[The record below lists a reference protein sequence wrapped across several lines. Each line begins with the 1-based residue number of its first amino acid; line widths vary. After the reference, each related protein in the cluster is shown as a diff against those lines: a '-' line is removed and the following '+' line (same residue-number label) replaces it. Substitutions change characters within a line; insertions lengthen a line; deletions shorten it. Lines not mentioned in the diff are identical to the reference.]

1 MAVSPVAFLYAH
13 VAQPVIYASTPLC
26 SQKPLQWFHSA
37 PMPLEVIH
45 ANEMEIYLDFYHSVK
60 RRLEAEV
67 SKDCI
72 GTYSLS
78 EGGN

>member
-1 MAVSPVAFLYAH
+1 
-13 VAQPVIYASTPLC
+13 
-26 SQKPLQWFHSA
+26 
-37 PMPLEVIH
+37 MPLEVIH
-45 ANEMEIYLDFYHSVK
+45 ANEMEIYLDFFHSVK